1 MLILIVRGLPCNTT
15 ETGLNELFA
24 GYGKVFG
31 LKISQNFLTNQSR
44 CVAIIN
50 MEGHEARAAINGLN
64 GREFNG
70 QTIYVSLEKPSK
82 GGRRGHR

>member
-1 MLILIVRGLPCNTT
+1 MLTLIVRGLPSNTT
-15 ETGLNELFA
+15 EIGLNELFA
-24 GYGKVFG
+24 GYGKVFE
-31 LKISQNFLTNQSR
+31 LKISQNFMTGQSR
-44 CVAIIN
+44 PVAIVN

-70 QTIYVSLEKPSK
+70 QTIYVSTEKPSK